1 MRNVMPNYTKLF
13 STIVTSTIWQE
24 PDRTRIV
31 WITMLA
37 LSDKNGEIH
46 ASIPGLA
53 RIAGVPTADCETAIN
68 AFLSP
73 DAYSRT
79 PEHEGRRIAKIDG
92 GWELLNFQKYR
103 LLASTADTLAKNASR
118 QKRFRD
124 RNGKVTDS
132 NADVTHSNAP
142 VTVNTLKA
150 EADTDSKAE
159 AEEIIQPVRKRTR
172 EGFEKFWSIYPKKKG
187 KGDAEK
193 AWNKADCT
201 LEQCEEAIES
211 AKESEQWQKDNG
223 QFIPYPASWLNS
235 KSWLD
240 EIEEEYETPV
250 KSEYMP
256 PIKQKS
262 VYELMDEAD
271 AEWKNAT
278 HERYVED

>member
-1 MRNVMPNYTKLF
+1 MRNVVPNYTKLF

-73 DAYSRT
+73 DTYSRT

-103 LLASTADTLAKNASR
+103 LLASTADTLAKNATR

-132 NADVTHSNAP
+132 NASVTPSNGDVTP
-142 VTVNTLKA
+142 NTLKA
-150 EADTDSKAE
+150 EADTE
-159 AEEIIQPVRKRTR
+159 AEETMQPVRKRTR

-193 AWNKADCT
+193 AWNKAGCT
-201 LEQCEEAIES
+201 LEQCESAIKL
-211 AKESEQWQKDNG
+211 AKQSEQWQKEGG

-240 EIEEEYETPV
+240 ETEPEYEAPV
-250 KSEYMP
+250 KSEYWP
-256 PIKQKS
+256 ERKP
-262 VYELMDEAD
+262 ETLMEIMERNQREH
-271 AEWKNAT
+271 AEEMENQYAKDD
-278 HERYVED
+278 R

>member
-73 DAYSRT
+73 DSYSRT

-103 LLASTADTLAKNASR
+103 LLASTADTLAKNATR

-132 NADVTHSNAP
+132 NASVTPSNGDVTP
-142 VTVNTLKA
+142 NTLKA
-150 EADTDSKAE
+150 EAEADTEAKEE
-159 AEEIIQPVRKRTR
+159 AEPKAKEETKEAAQPPAAHIDENEMPDLETFCEYFSPNMACLGHPVPLDDWLMETYSYYATTV
-172 EGFEKFWSIYPKKKG
+172 WPKTPCRNWKKMFG
-187 KGDAEK
+187 KLVAQYR
-193 AWNKADCT
+193 ARHAM
-201 LEQCEEAIES
+201 IS
-211 AKESEQWQKDNG
+211 AKTTPMRNGKPQK
-223 QFIPYPASWLNS
+223 
-235 KSWLD
+235 
-240 EIEEEYETPV
+240 
-250 KSEYMP
+250 
-256 PIKQKS
+256 PIN
-262 VYELMDEAD
+262 DF
-271 AEWKNAT
+271 
-278 HERYVED
+278 

>member
-53 RIAGVPTADCETAIN
+53 RVAGVPTADCEAAIN

-73 DAYSRT
+73 DSYSRT

-103 LLASTADTLAKNASR
+103 LLASTADTLAKNATR

-132 NADVTHSNAP
+132 NASVTPSNGDVTP
-142 VTVNTLKA
+142 DGLKA
-150 EADTDSKAE
+150 EAEADSKAE
-159 AEEIIQPVRKRTR
+159 AEAKTDSNAKTNPPPKPPAVRGVGDRLPTSETAKRIATIFKR
-172 EGFEKFWSIYPKKKG
+172 RHTT
-187 KGDAEK
+187 
-193 AWNKADCT
+193 AWNEKEIAAFKALGEIDLDDLT
-201 LEQCEEAIES
+201 L
-211 AKESEQWQKDNG
+211 
-223 QFIPYPASWLNS
+223 L
-235 KSWLD
+235 
-240 EIEEEYETPV
+240 
-250 KSEYMP
+250 
-256 PIKQKS
+256 
-262 VYELMDEAD
+262 
-271 AEWKNAT
+271 
-278 HERYVED
+278 ERYYASPAPYLRHDLGTFLNNFAGEIDRAKKLPPEKQAQAAHQAPLGKWGV

>member
-53 RIAGVPTADCETAIN
+53 RIAGVPTADCEAAIN

-73 DAYSRT
+73 DTYSRT

-103 LLASTADTLAKNASR
+103 LLASTADTLAKNATR

-132 NADVTHSNAP
+132 NASVTPSNGG
-142 VTVNTLKA
+142 VTQDTLKA
-150 EADTDSKAE
+150 EADADSKAE
-159 AEEIIQPVRKRTR
+159 AEAEKEATLQPPAVAVATTR
-172 EGFEKFWSIYPKKKG
+172 KKKEPAQTDDEWLTG
-187 KGDAEK
+187 LQTVLAYEHLNVAAEYSRAK
-193 AWNKADCT
+193 VWCETNRRQCT
-201 LEQCEEAIES
+201 R
-211 AKESEQWQKDNG
+211 KFFTN
-223 QFIPYPASWLNS
+223 WLNRAS
-235 KSWLD
+235 ANNR
-240 EIEEEYETPV
+240 EIAVNQKPKAAPV
-250 KSEYMP
+250 FEDPMKALLRANG
-256 PIKQKS
+256 I
-262 VYELMDEAD
+262 
-271 AEWKNAT
+271 NA
-278 HERYVED
+278 